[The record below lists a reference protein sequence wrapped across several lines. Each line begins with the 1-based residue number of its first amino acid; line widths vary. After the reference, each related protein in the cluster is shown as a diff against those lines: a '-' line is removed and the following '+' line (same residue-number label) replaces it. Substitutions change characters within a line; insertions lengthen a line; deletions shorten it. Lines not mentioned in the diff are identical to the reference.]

1 MEGMSH
7 HYCTSDA
14 SSSTAARL
22 SVWPATGVGVGLLV
36 PAPGTIAGLWGLPLT
51 WAVLRIPSLAWQL
64 AAVAVLS
71 LVAVWLCGL
80 ASRALGCEDP
90 GAVALDEIVAL
101 PIVFLGLGEPNAAA
115 WVAGF
120 VLFRVMD
127 IAKPPPIKWGERLP
141 GGWGIVADDLLA
153 AMFAA
158 LALRLLFFLANE
170 VGGWGVFV

>member
-1 MEGMSH
+1 M
-7 HYCTSDA
+7 
-14 SSSTAARL
+14 
-22 SVWPATGVGVGLLV
+22 
-36 PAPGTIAGLWGLPLT
+36 
-51 WAVLRIPSLAWQL
+51 
-64 AAVAVLS
+64 
-71 LVAVWLCGL
+71 AVWLCGL

-101 PIVFLGLGEPNAAA
+101 PIVFLGLGEPNAAS

-158 LALRLLFFLANE
+158 LALRLLFFLAHE